1 MLEEVKMDFN
11 DLIRIYIAGGFGL
24 CIDLEKSIVIG
35 LLPDLPRDR
44 FQYVGNASLTGTYM
58 ALVSKQHR
66 QLQMEL
72 SQRMTY
78 IELNSNP
85 EYMNQYIGA
94 MFLPHTNKQK
104 FPSVQTLLEK
114 KQ

>member
-1 MLEEVKMDFN
+1 
-11 DLIRIYIAGGFGL
+11 
-24 CIDLEKSIVIG
+24 
-35 LLPDLPRDR
+35 
-44 FQYVGNASLTGTYM
+44 M

-66 QLQMEL
+66 QLQIEL

-85 EYMNQYIGA
+85 KYMNQYIGA